1 MNDKT
6 LNMLGLMRRAGKLL
20 IGHDAVLLSVRQG
33 KAAAVILTSDA
44 SPRHKR
50 EIEAAGFDGKIIE
63 LPCTMEEAGF
73 SVGKKSCIFAT
84 EDSGFVKAIDK
95 TITKEGFAL

>member
-1 MNDKT
+1 MNKT
-6 LNMLGLMRRAGKLL
+6 LSILGLARKAGKLV
-20 IGHDAVLLSVRQG
+20 IGHDAVMLSVRNERA
-33 KAAAVILTSDA
+33 KTVLLTADA

-50 EIEAAGFDGKIIE
+50 ELEAASFSGKTVE

-84 EDSGFVKAIDK
+84 EDEGFAKAIEK
-95 TITKEGFAL
+95 TITKEDFAQ

>member
-1 MNDKT
+1 MNKT
-6 LNMLGLMRRAGKLL
+6 LNILGLMRKAGKLL
-20 IGHDAVLLSVRQG
+20 IGHDAVMLSVRKG
-33 KAAAVILTSDA
+33 AAVAVILTEDA

-50 EIEAAGFDGKIIE
+50 ELEAAGFSGKTVL
-63 LPCTMEEAGF
+63 LPCSMVEAGF

-84 EDSGFVKAIDK
+84 EDEGFAKAIDK

>member
-1 MNDKT
+1 MNKI
-6 LNMLGLMRRAGKLL
+6 LNILGLMRKAGKLL

-33 KAAAVILTSDA
+33 KAKAVLLTSDA
-44 SPRHKR
+44 SSRHKR
-50 EIEAAGFDGKIIE
+50 ELEAASFQGKIIE
-63 LPCTMEEAGF
+63 LPFTMEETGF

-84 EDSGFVKAIDK
+84 EDDGFRNAIEK